1 MAHWAALRSP
11 RANAS
16 EAIRMH
22 PHVPAKAAR
31 AGPRPIR
38 QWPEKRSLRLVPRGA
53 QCPSPIDPRH
63 GSRPSD
69 APAGHGSMAFDVCPV
84 PTGTP
89 IDAQPKRRAALAE
102 QTPCTKREWCPASF
116 VASDT
121 LRRSGRTETLTGQAI
136 HTSKRRTAAEAATR
150 TEEDPH
156 LRTER
161 RMRCPRRRA
170 CGASH
175 ARNGRLGGQRQVFR
189 SRGRTGV
196 RRYA

>member
-53 QCPSPIDPRH
+53 QCPAPIDPRH

-84 PTGTP
+84 PTGTT
-89 IDAQPKRRAALAE
+89 IDAQPKRRAALASSK
-102 QTPCTKREWCPASF
+102 PPA
-116 VASDT
+116 
-121 LRRSGRTETLTGQAI
+121 RSGSGVPRPSWLSSCQGMRDGQQHSPDRQHTPACEGRQRRLPQEWRRNLISERNGGCVAHGGGHAAPLTHA
-136 HTSKRRTAAEAATR
+136 TAAAVDNA
-150 TEEDPH
+150 
-156 LRTER
+156 
-161 RMRCPRRRA
+161 RCFA
-170 CGASH
+170 
-175 ARNGRLGGQRQVFR
+175 LGGVP
-189 SRGRTGV
+189 
-196 RRYA
+196 A